1 MINMGIFDDN
11 TRTKEKFKDVL
22 KKEKTV
28 MTECEYCGKHIV
40 RNTWNKKYRLIN
52 ICQEPPKRFFC
63 SSECKLKW
71 IFKIE
76 KEPLI

>member
-1 MINMGIFDDN
+1 MNNMGMFDEN
-11 TRTKEKFKDVL
+11 TRTKEKFKEAL
-22 KKEKTV
+22 KKEKQV

-63 SSECKLKW
+63 SNECKLKW

-76 KEPLI
+76 KDPLT